1 MKDNLELHSRDKKVH
16 KMTREGLV
24 EENLSQG
31 TGKRISDRVLDAKL
45 DRPVDQEMNFSAGRV
60 DVPSGTGKKNRLY
73 QRQQAT
79 LEEEQNAAK
88 SEQAP
93 IETSPS
99 PSISIQDNP

>member
-60 DVPSGTGKKNRLY
+60 DEMCIRDRCRPWHLGRGQSDGGL
-73 QRQQAT
+73 RQ
-79 LEEEQNAAK
+79 
-88 SEQAP
+88 
-93 IETSPS
+93 
-99 PSISIQDNP
+99 